1 MSGNSIELQAYKTRV
16 LDAGGRYGL
25 HPSWKPFTGE
35 LEYYL
40 FEADPVEAKRL
51 AVKYSHRSDEV
62 KVVDRAVAEKNGNLT
77 INFFKNRAMSG
88 AATRNPVSSLFKDER
103 ASEVEIT
110 ETIEVEAVSIDSFC
124 KTNDL
129 SLDFLK
135 LDTEGSEFQIL
146 QGAKK
151 QLKENILGVRCEV
164 AFDYIFEG
172 MPLFSTIHDF
182 MLSQDYYLLNLD
194 YEGHGDY
201 QNNAVN
207 IKERYGILTFC
218 DAIWMKRPKYL
229 FEPLDQSKANIGIN
243 VMKYAAFLLNNNA
256 PDVAIDILLRAR
268 QDEGLFF
275 ELFQESL
282 LYKFLDIY
290 VHKLFYNLKWQPGQ
304 SLIENQSIFQ
314 KIFGKKMKTMNDFME
329 CDELNPD

>member
-1 MSGNSIELQAYKTRV
+1 MSVNSIEYQVYKTTV
-16 LDAGGRYGL
+16 LDAGGRYGI

-40 FEADPVEAKRL
+40 FEPDPVEAKRL
-51 AVKYSHRSDEV
+51 AAKYSHRSDEV
-62 KVVDRAVAEKNGNLT
+62 KVIQRAVTKKNGNLT
-77 INFFKNRAMSG
+77 INFFKNRAMSS
-88 AATRNPVSSLFKDER
+88 AAIRNPVSSLFKDER
-103 ASEVEIT
+103 ASEVEIV
-110 ETIEVEAVSIDSFC
+110 ERIEVEAVSIDYFC
-124 KTNDL
+124 KTNGL

-135 LDTEGSEFQIL
+135 LDTEGNEFQIL

-172 MPLFSTIHDF
+172 MPLFSAIHDF

-194 YEGHGDY
+194 YEGRGDY
-201 QNNAVN
+201 QNNSVN
-207 IKERYGILTFC
+207 INKRYGILTAC
-218 DAIWMKRPKYL
+218 DAVWMKRPKYL
-229 FEPLDQSKANIGIN
+229 FESLDQSSGNVEIS
-243 VMKYAAFLLNNNA
+243 VMKYAAFLINNNA

-268 QDEGLFF
+268 NDEGLSF
-275 ELFQESL
+275 ESTQESF
-282 LYKFLDIY
+282 LYKFLEVS

-304 SLIENQSIFQ
+304 SLEENQNIFQ

-329 CDELNPD
+329 SEELNPD

>member
-1 MSGNSIELQAYKTRV
+1 MSGNSIEPQVYKTTV

-35 LEYYL
+35 LEYFL
-40 FEADPVEAKRL
+40 FEPDPVEAKRL
-51 AVKYSHRSDEV
+51 AAKYSHRSDEV
-62 KVVDRAVAEKNGNLT
+62 KVIDLAVAEKNGNLT
-77 INFFKNRAMSG
+77 IYFFKNRAMSS
-88 AATRNPVSSLFKDER
+88 AVIRNPVSSLFKGKR
-103 ASEVEIT
+103 ASEVEIV
-110 ETIEVEAVSIDSFC
+110 ESIEVEAVSIDSFC
-124 KTNDL
+124 KINDL

-135 LDTEGSEFQIL
+135 LDTEGNEFQIL

-182 MLSQDYYLLNLD
+182 MLSEDYYLLNLD
-194 YEGHGDY
+194 YEGRGDY
-201 QNNAVN
+201 QSNSVN
-207 IKERYGILTFC
+207 IKERYGILTHS
-218 DAIWMKRPKYL
+218 DAVWMKRPKHL
-229 FEPLDQSKANIGIN
+229 FESPDRCNGNIEVS
-243 VMKYAAFLLNNNA
+243 VMKYASFLLNNNA

-268 QDEGLFF
+268 RDEGLSF
-275 ELFQESL
+275 ESTQESL
-282 LYKFLDIY
+282 LYKFLDIS

-304 SLIENQSIFQ
+304 SLVENQNIFQ

-329 CDELNPD
+329 SEELNPD